1 MIDFDSCIRA
11 SKIVELGCLAYLGHV
26 RDVEIEASSIGSIPF
41 VSQFSEVFPNDLPGI
56 PPDRDIDFCIDLEPS
71 TRPIFIPLY
80 HMAPEELRE
89 IKDQI

>member
-1 MIDFDSCIRA
+1 MQ
-11 SKIVELGCLAYLGHV
+11 GCLPYIDNIGEV
-26 RDVEIEASSIGSIPF
+26 DIEAPSIKSILV
-41 VSQFSEVFPNDLPGI
+41 VSKFNEVFPNDLTGM
-56 PPDRDIDFCIDLEPS
+56 PPNRDIDFCIDLEPS